1 MNYEIIEEGAN
12 PTNVKV
18 IGVGG
23 AGGNAIDRMIQV
35 GIHGVEYIAAN
46 TDLQDLEKKQAH
58 IKVQLGPKITKG
70 YGAGAQWE
78 MGEKAALESKDEIT
92 EILRGTDLL
101 FITAGMGGGTGT
113 GASPVIARL
122 AKELNILTVGVVTKP
137 FIFEGKPR
145 MRASEG
151 GISKL
156 IDNVDSL
163 IVIKNENLLKV
174 ATKQLTFDKSFE
186 MANNILRYA
195 VQGIAELLT
204 KPGLI
209 NLDFAD
215 LKTVMNK
222 KGKAVMSIGI
232 GSGDNRAIDA
242 VENAISSPLLEE
254 DSIEGAM
261 SLILNISGGKDLTLT
276 EVNQIVHTIAKEVD
290 ENANIIFGHTYDMD
304 MNEEVRIT
312 LVATGFSAIASS
324 SVSEKSKFP
333 VKMELLAG
341 KEFEKPAFQR
351 VLKNQFSNSKM
362 GSDDKI
368 VKEIN
373 PLNKEES
380 HVPSQPLSD
389 IPTESEHSDAPQFL
403 INWDNEN
410 YDIPAFLRQKSK

>member
-1 MNYEIIEEGAN
+1 MNYELIQEGSN
-12 PTNVKV
+12 PTDVKV

-35 GIHGVEYIAAN
+35 GIHGVEYIAVN
-46 TDLQDLEKKQAH
+46 TDLQDLEKKRAQ
-58 IKVQLGPKITKG
+58 IKVQLGPKLTNG

-78 MGEKAALESKDEIT
+78 IGEKAALESKDEIL

-122 AKELNILTVGVVTKP
+122 AKELNILTVGIVTRP

-145 MRASEG
+145 MRVAEG
-151 GISKL
+151 GINKL
-156 IDNVDSL
+156 IDHVDSL

-222 KGKAVMSIGI
+222 KGKAVMSIGV
-232 GSGDNRAIDA
+232 GNGDNRACDA
-242 VENAISSPLLEE
+242 VESAISSPLLEE

-261 SLILNISGGKDLTLT
+261 SLILNIAGGKDLTLT
-276 EVNQIVHTIAKEVD
+276 EVNQIVNTIAKKVD
-290 ENANIIFGHTYDMD
+290 ENANIIFGHTFDMD
-304 MNEEVRIT
+304 MTEEVRIT
-312 LVATGFSAIASS
+312 LAATGFHTIKAPV
-324 SVSEKSKFP
+324 VSDRSKFP
-333 VKMELLAG
+333 AKLEILAG
-341 KEFEKPAFQR
+341 KEFDKPAFQR
-351 VLKNQFSNSKM
+351 TMKNKFVSANM

-368 VKEIN
+368 VKEI
-373 PLNKEES
+373 KEENS
-380 HVPSQPLSD
+380 VSAVSD
-389 IPTESEHSDAPQFL
+389 TPQFL
-403 INWDNEN
+403 VDWDSEN
-410 YDIPAFLRQKSK
+410 YDIPAFLRQKNK

>member
-1 MNYEIIEEGAN
+1 MNYELIQEGSN
-12 PTNVKV
+12 PTDVKV

-35 GIHGVEYIAAN
+35 GICGVEYIAAN
-46 TDLQDLEKKQAH
+46 TDLQDLEKKRAQ
-58 IKVQLGPKITKG
+58 IKIQLGPKLTNG

-78 MGEKAALESKDEIT
+78 IGEKAALESKDEIL

-122 AKELNILTVGVVTKP
+122 AKELNILTVGIVTKP
-137 FIFEGKPR
+137 FAFEGKPR
-145 MRASEG
+145 IRVAEG
-151 GISKL
+151 GINKL
-156 IDNVDSL
+156 IDHVDSL

-222 KGKAVMSIGI
+222 KGKAVMSIGV
-232 GSGDNRAIDA
+232 GSGDNRASDA

-261 SLILNISGGKDLTLT
+261 SLILNIAGGKDLTLT
-276 EVNQIVHTIAKEVD
+276 EVNQIVNTIAKEVD
-290 ENANIIFGHTYDMD
+290 ENANIIFGHTFDMD
-304 MNEEVRIT
+304 MADEVRIT
-312 LVATGFSAIASS
+312 LAATGFHTIKTST
-324 SVSEKSKFP
+324 VSNRSKFP
-333 VKMELLAG
+333 AKLEILAG
-341 KEFEKPAFQR
+341 KEFDKPAFQR
-351 VLKNQFSNSKM
+351 TIRNKFVSTEM
-362 GSDDKI
+362 GTDDKI
-368 VKEIN
+368 VKEI
-373 PLNKEES
+373 KEENGVS
-380 HVPSQPLSD
+380 TVSD
-389 IPTESEHSDAPQFL
+389 TPQFL
-403 INWDNEN
+403 VNWDNEN
-410 YDIPAFLRQKSK
+410 YDIPAFLRQKNK